1 MSIEQLKRDP
11 NSARAAS
18 RCFVM
23 RRVLQQVDRPRARHQ
38 RGHRQSSSREHLF
51 EARRHRRSHGAHGA
65 DDRLQRPAWRVMID
79 VPEYIFIAIAL
90 GGMLAAAVWAVLEI
104 KGQR

>member
-1 MSIEQLKRDP
+1 
-11 NSARAAS
+11 
-18 RCFVM
+18 
-23 RRVLQQVDRPRARHQ
+23 
-38 RGHRQSSSREHLF
+38 
-51 EARRHRRSHGAHGA
+51 
-65 DDRLQRPAWRVMID
+65 MID

>member
-1 MSIEQLKRDP
+1 MSIEQLKRILTP
-11 NSARAAS
+11 RERQVVAS
-18 RCFVM
+18 FM

-65 DDRLQRPAWRVMID
+65 GDRLQRPAWRVMID